1 VVTPGGTKLEVPNGG
16 GAIPDPG
23 ANGVVGDD
31 AIVGDEVVAGAVAI
45 VEVGV
50 VAGGSAAPVYAV
62 ASACSC
68 GAVGQRVSSNAHAE
82 RRRMAP
88 RVTVGIFK

>member
-16 GAIPDPG
+16 GAIPDSD
-23 ANGVVGDD
+23 ADGVVGDD
-31 AIVGDEVVAGAVAI
+31 VEVGAVAI

-62 ASACSC
+62 ASASSS